1 MPVDGERVRV
11 VGRHDDQ
18 RLLGADRVKDGPDG
32 FLQLDRL
39 LQRSF
44 DLLVVMRMV
53 EGAAL
58 DDEQE
63 TRLALKRLH
72 T

>member
-18 RLLGADRVKDGPDG
+18 RLVGVDCIKDGPDG

-53 EGAAL
+53 ESAAL
-58 DDEQE
+58 DYEQE